1 VQGEA
6 PLRRTGGSVGFDAE
20 TTIFYWRRSFRH
32 FAVIFLSRMTLMTC
46 HLIPSRL
53 PSRHLPV
60 SGTFLSNS
68 GLMPASCVLPLA
80 GIGPGVSNRARPR
93 EQARVVRFSHLP
105 GGGGTS
111 RSAFR
116 VSPSVVHRVR
126 APWVSV
132 AAGVSGRPEPDT
144 DTDFADGRQTTA
156 DATSGV
162 SEHVVYCF
170 EKTAEVSCDG
180 RKGNDTAAITETGE
194 TSSGKSVPVGD
205 SEPVAVANTEG
216 GVPFTKKE
224 EAVVPNE
231 PKVLDL
237 AALLKPSAS
246 RVAKSRAAAITYA
259 FASHGGAVAIVD
271 GKVVQT
277 FEGNGV
283 GARAVG
289 RSSQGTEKAAEDKK
303 NAAETSSPASFL
315 GDGAESV
322 QTGRVRN
329 VAGATAKTPPPPPR
343 HPSNAPS
350 TQKKPPVAATQVP
363 SWIDAWSS
371 GAPKAA
377 LQALKSLR
385 RGNESD
391 ETTRAVSGTNENPVA
406 AGSNLPT
413 HLHGA
418 SIVVCDASAD
428 QHADGNNSMAN
439 PKQKETE
446 SRTSRYANPPL
457 SFSEITNMA
466 GAGADDSSETKKTQK
481 QRCAFF
487 DLDGT
492 ICASNVV
499 FQFIAWRMSTLSV
512 FEKILW
518 APLYAVK
525 CAFYLVLDKISR
537 TAFNNAF
544 AKDFKGLS
552 ATKTAKQEM
561 ADVCFHKY
569 LKKKVFPAAI
579 EAIGVLKQQGFKVV
593 LVTGSINFMIKN
605 VVDLIGADHVIA
617 NELET
622 ELDPTTGTLKF
633 SGMLQGKAVADDEK
647 AVRIL
652 AYAKEN
658 SVDLIASRAYGDAL
672 ADLQMLQAVGN
683 PAVVS
688 PKSAMRRIAE
698 EEGWPVLQWSL

>member
-1 VQGEA
+1 
-6 PLRRTGGSVGFDAE
+6 
-20 TTIFYWRRSFRH
+20 
-32 FAVIFLSRMTLMTC
+32 
-46 HLIPSRL
+46 
-53 PSRHLPV
+53 
-60 SGTFLSNS
+60 
-68 GLMPASCVLPLA
+68 MPASCVLSLA

-170 EKTAEVSCDG
+170 EKTAEVSCDD

-216 GVPFTKKE
+216 GVPFTTKE

-303 NAAETSSPASFL
+303 NAAETSSPASSFL

-329 VAGATAKTPPPPPR
+329 VAGATAKT
-343 HPSNAPS
+343 
-350 TQKKPPVAATQVP
+350 PVAATQVP

-418 SIVVCDASAD
+418 SIVVSDASAD

-439 PKQKETE
+439 PKQKKTE
-446 SRTSRYANPPL
+446 SRTSQYANPPL

-466 GAGADDSSETKKTQK
+466 GAGADDSSKTKKTQK

-569 LKKKVFPAAI
+569 LKKKVFPDAI

-622 ELDPTTGTLKF
+622 ELDPTTGTSKF
-633 SGMLQGKAVADDEK
+633 SGKLQGKAVADDEK

>member
-1 VQGEA
+1 
-6 PLRRTGGSVGFDAE
+6 
-20 TTIFYWRRSFRH
+20 
-32 FAVIFLSRMTLMTC
+32 
-46 HLIPSRL
+46 
-53 PSRHLPV
+53 
-60 SGTFLSNS
+60 
-68 GLMPASCVLPLA
+68 MPASCVLSLA

-170 EKTAEVSCDG
+170 EKTAEVSCDD

-277 FEGNGV
+277 FEENGV

-303 NAAETSSPASFL
+303 NAAETSSPASSFL

-329 VAGATAKTPPPPPR
+329 VAGATAKTPPPPP
-343 HPSNAPS
+343 
-350 TQKKPPVAATQVP
+350 PPP
-363 SWIDAWSS
+363 
-371 GAPKAA
+371 
-377 LQALKSLR
+377 
-385 RGNESD
+385 E
-391 ETTRAVSGTNENPVA
+391 
-406 AGSNLPT
+406 
-413 HLHGA
+413 
-418 SIVVCDASAD
+418 
-428 QHADGNNSMAN
+428 
-439 PKQKETE
+439 
-446 SRTSRYANPPL
+446 
-457 SFSEITNMA
+457 
-466 GAGADDSSETKKTQK
+466 
-481 QRCAFF
+481 
-487 DLDGT
+487 
-492 ICASNVV
+492 
-499 FQFIAWRMSTLSV
+499 
-512 FEKILW
+512 
-518 APLYAVK
+518 
-525 CAFYLVLDKISR
+525 
-537 TAFNNAF
+537 
-544 AKDFKGLS
+544 
-552 ATKTAKQEM
+552 
-561 ADVCFHKY
+561 
-569 LKKKVFPAAI
+569 
-579 EAIGVLKQQGFKVV
+579 
-593 LVTGSINFMIKN
+593 
-605 VVDLIGADHVIA
+605 
-617 NELET
+617 
-622 ELDPTTGTLKF
+622 
-633 SGMLQGKAVADDEK
+633 
-647 AVRIL
+647 
-652 AYAKEN
+652 
-658 SVDLIASRAYGDAL
+658 
-672 ADLQMLQAVGN
+672 
-683 PAVVS
+683 
-688 PKSAMRRIAE
+688 
-698 EEGWPVLQWSL
+698 